1 MSLFEPHQISSSTY
15 VTDRLRSAELRVQI
29 EPDLIDFPDRN
40 PVLAFAQVVQRI
52 QMAEQTAF
60 DWQVQNEAEDLA

>member
-1 MSLFEPHQISSSTY
+1 M
-15 VTDRLRSAELRVQI
+15 
-29 EPDLIDFPDRN
+29 
-40 PVLAFAQVVQRI
+40 LAFAQVVQRI